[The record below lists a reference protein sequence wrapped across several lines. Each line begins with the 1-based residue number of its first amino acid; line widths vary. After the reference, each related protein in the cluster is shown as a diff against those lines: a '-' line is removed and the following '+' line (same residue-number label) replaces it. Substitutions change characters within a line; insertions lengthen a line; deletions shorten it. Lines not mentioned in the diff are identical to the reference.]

1 MTLSF
6 NKYNLRESLS
16 THVAR
21 WGQFDTSGSQSR
33 LASNNNS
40 CTLCFSFT
48 RLACYQIG
56 SRGDRSGRRPR
67 SAFDANQGAA
77 AVFNV
82 LLLQLPNLYITSST
96 GRYSMCY
103 LNKLQGR
110 ADWMNV
116 FTLFFLSWRIA
127 TLQLTAWWM
136 KSACQKRT
144 TASSM
149 RYSLMVQIEAANSP
163 KKSRTSPSSCCWFY
177 WNIHVETCIKFTGP
191 FKIL

>member
-1 MTLSF
+1 MRIRC
-6 NKYNLRESLS
+6 KYKTWKWERCVFHKVPSDNTFLKLTHSINTTWGSHSALMSHAGDSLTHQGLRVDLHQ
-16 THVAR
+16 TIIHAH
-21 WGQFDTSGSQSR
+21 FIF
-33 LASNNNS
+33 L
-40 CTLCFSFT
+40 FT

-67 SAFDANQGAA
+67 SAFDANQRAA
-77 AVFNV
+77 TVFNV
-82 LLLQLPNLYITSST
+82 LLLQLPNLHITSSA

-127 TLQLTAWWM
+127 TLQLTAWRM
-136 KSACQKRT
+136 QSVCQKRT

-149 RYSLMVQIEAANSP
+149 RYS
-163 KKSRTSPSSCCWFY
+163 
-177 WNIHVETCIKFTGP
+177 
-191 FKIL
+191 

>member
-1 MTLSF
+1 MPSDNTFFKVNSF

-40 CTLCFSFT
+40 CTLYFFIHTSGV
-48 RLACYQIG
+48 L
-56 SRGDRSGRRPR
+56 SDWESGDRSGRRPR
-67 SAFDANQGAA
+67 SAFDANQRAA

-82 LLLQLPNLYITSST
+82 LVLQLPNLYITSST

-116 FTLFFLSWRIA
+116 FTLFFLS
-127 TLQLTAWWM
+127 
-136 KSACQKRT
+136 
-144 TASSM
+144 
-149 RYSLMVQIEAANSP
+149 
-163 KKSRTSPSSCCWFY
+163 
-177 WNIHVETCIKFTGP
+177 
-191 FKIL
+191 

>member
-1 MTLSF
+1 MRIRC
-6 NKYNLRESLS
+6 KYKTWKWERCVFHKVPSDNTFLKLTHSINTTWGSHSALMSHAGDSLTHQGLRVDSHQTIIHAHFIFL
-16 THVAR
+16 
-21 WGQFDTSGSQSR
+21 
-33 LASNNNS
+33 
-40 CTLCFSFT
+40 FT

-96 GRYSMCY
+96 GRCSMCY

-116 FTLFFLSWRIA
+116 FTLFFLSWPIA
-127 TLQLTAWWM
+127 TLQLTAWRM
-136 KSACQKRT
+136 KSVCQKRT
-144 TASSM
+144 TASLM
-149 RYSLMVQIEAANSP
+149 RYS
-163 KKSRTSPSSCCWFY
+163 
-177 WNIHVETCIKFTGP
+177 
-191 FKIL
+191 

>member
-1 MTLSF
+1 MRIRCKYKTGRWERCVFHKVPSDNTFLKVNSF
-6 NKYNLRESLS
+6 NKYNMRESLS
-16 THVAR
+16 PHLHAGDSLTHQGLRVDLHQTIIHAH
-21 WGQFDTSGSQSR
+21 FIF
-33 LASNNNS
+33 L
-40 CTLCFSFT
+40 FT

-67 SAFDANQGAA
+67 SAFDANQRAA

-82 LLLQLPNLYITSST
+82 LLLQLPNLHITSSA

-116 FTLFFLSWRIA
+116 FTLFFLSWPIA
-127 TLQLTAWWM
+127 TLQLTAWRM
-136 KSACQKRT
+136 QSVCQKRT

-149 RYSLMVQIEAANSP
+149 RYS
-163 KKSRTSPSSCCWFY
+163 
-177 WNIHVETCIKFTGP
+177 
-191 FKIL
+191 